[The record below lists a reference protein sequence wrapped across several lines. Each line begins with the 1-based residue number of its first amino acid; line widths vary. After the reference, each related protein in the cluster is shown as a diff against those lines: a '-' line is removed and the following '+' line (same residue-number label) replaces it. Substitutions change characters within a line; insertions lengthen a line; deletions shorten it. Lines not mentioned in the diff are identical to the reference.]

1 MGWHGACDD
10 LPAAAHAAR
19 TTTEPTMDNELKLLG
34 AVFALNALLLAVLLT
49 VMLGLAPTPRSA
61 FAAVSQPAQAS
72 LHAAIT
78 RA

>member
-1 MGWHGACDD
+1 
-10 LPAAAHAAR
+10 
-19 TTTEPTMDNELKLLG
+19 MDNELKLLG